1 MDWFVTPY
9 WLTTFDAWFS
19 LAVKLSE
26 IKEFIALNMYKNDF
40 LKFRRLREFLIL
52 IIDHLWYY
60 IDNLMLNFEFHIC
73 S

>member
-1 MDWFVTPY
+1 
-9 WLTTFDAWFS
+9 
-19 LAVKLSE
+19 
-26 IKEFIALNMYKNDF
+26 MYKNDF